1 MDIDLSG
8 KTAIISASTAGIGLA
23 TAKGLAASGAMVV
36 VNGRTSEAVDRV
48 VKLLGAVTKGAK
60 VAGFAADL
68 GDARGCD
75 ALVAEHP
82 RCDILVN
89 NLGIYGHQDFF
100 EISDSEWT
108 RFFDVNVMSGVRLS
122 RAYLPGM
129 IERGWGRVIFV
140 SSESAL
146 NIPANMIHYGV
157 TKTAQLSIARGL
169 AKRAAGTGVTV
180 NSVCRDRRFQ
190 RGWLR
195 CSRIGGWTANPWRRP
210 PRPSSRHTDRRRSS
224 SGRRVSRK
232 SPI

>member
-82 RCDILVN
+82 PL
-89 NLGIYGHQDFF
+89 
-100 EISDSEWT
+100 
-108 RFFDVNVMSGVRLS
+108 
-122 RAYLPGM
+122 
-129 IERGWGRVIFV
+129 
-140 SSESAL
+140 
-146 NIPANMIHYGV
+146 
-157 TKTAQLSIARGL
+157 
-169 AKRAAGTGVTV
+169 
-180 NSVCRDRRFQ
+180 
-190 RGWLR
+190 
-195 CSRIGGWTANPWRRP
+195 
-210 PRPSSRHTDRRRSS
+210 
-224 SGRRVSRK
+224 
-232 SPI
+232 